1 VMARFKQNDESE
13 PSPLQRVQR
22 MTAKPGGKPG
32 GRPPQPGDR
41 FYREY
46 LMANFDDGGTES
58 PRGVKP

>member
-1 VMARFKQNDESE
+1 MTTNPKLSALE
-13 PSPLQRVQR
+13 RVQR

-46 LMANFDDGGTES
+46 LMANFGDGGTDSSNTGTES
-58 PRGVKP
+58 QRP